1 MFKRIHALMLA
12 ELDHLP
18 THSIASSVRNKSPRG
33 EQSMVRKIFA
43 LAVVAGSLM
52 AAACNTV
59 EGAGKD
65 VSSAGKA
72 VSSAA
77 SDAK

>member
-1 MFKRIHALMLA
+1 
-12 ELDHLP
+12 
-18 THSIASSVRNKSPRG
+18 
-33 EQSMVRKIFA
+33 MVRKIFA
-43 LAVVAGSLM
+43 FAIVAGSLM